1 MRIGFDIT
9 ALYVAQAGV
18 FYYDYNLIRALLD
31 LDQENEYLLL
41 DYYPIHGGRTA
52 PSEIRDLKRSQ
63 ARLVH
68 CQGLRHRRL
77 ARWRPLQLPI
87 LRTTAELV
95 DRVLFWPWSAA
106 AGAVMRRKLAPL
118 LDGVDVFHSS
128 DVLLWRQPGALN
140 VTTVYD
146 LTTLL
151 FPEYHTAD
159 TRELQAR
166 KRRFIQEEADAV
178 IAISEVTKQ
187 DVVAHLQIPAE
198 RVHVVYGGV
207 DPAFRPIEDRQ
218 AVVQALAPLGLVPGN
233 YILYVGTIEPR
244 KNLVR
249 LVEAY
254 DQVRRMVPPPVPKL
268 VLAGAAGWQ
277 FHEVF
282 ARIEA
287 LDLKDKVVYAGRVSA
302 DLLPALYNGAVLFAY
317 PSLYEGFGLPPLEAM
332 ACGVPVVASNVSSLP
347 EIVGDAGVLVDP
359 TDTQTLVTTLATLL
373 GDAQRRSDMVARGLA
388 RAERF
393 SWTRAAQETLA
404 IYNRELL
411 HIGRCVGDERYRA
424 FNRSSCLQ

>member
-18 FYYDYNLIRALLD
+18 FWYDYNLIRALLEQ
-31 LDQENEYLLL
+31 DQGNDYLLL
-41 DYYPIHGGRTA
+41 DYYPIHGGWTN
-52 PSEIRDLKRSQ
+52 PPEIQELEASRAKV
-63 ARLVH
+63 VH
-68 CQGLRHRRL
+68 CRGLRHRRL
-77 ARWRPLQLPI
+77 ARWRPLQLPG
-87 LRTTAELV
+87 LRTVAGLV
-95 DRVLFWPWSAA
+95 DRTLFWPWSAA
-106 AGAVMRRKLAPL
+106 TKEVMHRQLTRL

-128 DVLLWRQPGALN
+128 DVMLWKQPGALN
-140 VTTVYD
+140 VVTIYD
-146 LTTLL
+146 LTALL

-159 TRELQAR
+159 TRELQQR
-166 KRRFIQEEADAV
+166 KYRFAQEEADAV
-178 IAISEVTKQ
+178 IAISEATKR
-187 DVVAHLQIPAE
+187 DIVSHLEIPAE
-198 RVHVVYGGV
+198 RVHVVHGGTN
-207 DPAFRPIEDRQ
+207 PAFRPIEDRQ
-218 AVVQALAPLGLVPGN
+218 AVAQALAPLGLVPGN

-254 DQVRRMVPPPVPKL
+254 NQVRRMVSAPVPKL
-268 VLAGAAGWQ
+268 VLVGGAGWQ
-277 FHEVF
+277 FHDVF

-287 LDLKDKVVYAGRVSA
+287 LDLKNMVVYAGRVST
-302 DLLPALYNGAVLFAY
+302 DLLPALYNGAVLFVY

-332 ACGVPVVASNVSSLP
+332 ACGVPVVTSNVSSLP

-359 TDTQTLVTTLATLL
+359 TDTQALVATLATLL

-404 IYNRELL
+404 IYNRESL
-411 HIGRCVGDERYRA
+411 HIGRCVGDE
-424 FNRSSCLQ
+424 